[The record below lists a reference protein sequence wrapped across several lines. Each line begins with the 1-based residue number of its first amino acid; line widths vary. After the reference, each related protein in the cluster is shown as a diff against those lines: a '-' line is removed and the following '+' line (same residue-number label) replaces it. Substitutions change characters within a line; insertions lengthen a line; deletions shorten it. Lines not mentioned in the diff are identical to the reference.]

1 MKLYV
6 LKIDGFVTNIGYF
19 PDRPSKSNVEKPSL
33 MSLLTYNKSYLD
45 NPIYL
50 YKEFLDL
57 DVRELE
63 ITYHPNLIR
72 DFKNH
77 YSVKCSGFKNH
88 NKFSRLSTVPF
99 LKYITD
105 NHDMMV
111 RDGKYN
117 NVSIPLIIAHY
128 CKSELY
134 FNFTL
139 PGYVWVKKH
148 LETHNLLVTVDYPA
162 DSKMISFT
170 IKVVNRAIGKKF
182 NRKVL
187 IPTYE
192 LTDLLH
198 KRSKNIEELIIAT
211 LDNAIPDEWTLF
223 NPNEPEPEFEPLD
236 AEILKV
242 Q

>member
-19 PDRPSKSNVEKPSL
+19 PDRLSKSNTEKPSL
-33 MSLLTYNKSYLD
+33 ISLLTYNKSYLD

-50 YKEFLDL
+50 YKEFLGL
-57 DVRELE
+57 DIRELE
-63 ITYHPNLIR
+63 ITYQPNLIK

-77 YSVKCSGFKNH
+77 YTVKCSGFKNH
-88 NKFSRLSTVPF
+88 NKFSKLSSVPF
-99 LKYITD
+99 LKYIND

-117 NVSIPLIIAHY
+117 SVSIPLILAHY
-128 CKSELY
+128 CKSGLHL
-134 FNFTL
+134 NFVI
-139 PGYVWVKKH
+139 PGYIWFKKH
-148 LETHNLLVTVDYPA
+148 LETHNLLVTVDYPY

-170 IKVVNRAIGKKF
+170 VKVVNKAISKKF
-182 NRKVL
+182 NRKIL

-198 KRSKNIEELIIAT
+198 KRSKNIEELILAT
-211 LDNAIPDEWTLF
+211 LDNAIPDGWTIF
-223 NPNEPEPEFEPLD
+223 DPNEPEPEFEPLD
-236 AEILKV
+236 AEILKIK
-242 Q
+242 

>member
-6 LKIDGFVTNIGYF
+6 LKVDGFVTNIGYF
-19 PDRPSKSNVEKPSL
+19 PDRLSKSNVEKPSL

-57 DVRELE
+57 DIRELE

-148 LETHNLLVTVDYPA
+148 LETHNLLVTIDYPA
-162 DSKMISFT
+162 DSKMISFN
-170 IKVVNRAIGKKF
+170 IRAVNKDIGKKF

-198 KRSKNIEELIIAT
+198 KRSKNIEELILAT

-223 NPNEPEPEFEPLD
+223 DPNEPEPEFEPLD

>member
-1 MKLYV
+1 
-6 LKIDGFVTNIGYF
+6 
-19 PDRPSKSNVEKPSL
+19 
-33 MSLLTYNKSYLD
+33 
-45 NPIYL
+45 
-50 YKEFLDL
+50 
-57 DVRELE
+57 
-63 ITYHPNLIR
+63 
-72 DFKNH
+72 
-77 YSVKCSGFKNH
+77 
-88 NKFSRLSTVPF
+88 
-99 LKYITD
+99 
-105 NHDMMV
+105 MMV

-117 NVSIPLIIAHY
+117 YVSIPLIIAHY

-187 IPTYE
+187 ISTYE

>member
-6 LKIDGFVTNIGYF
+6 LKVDGFVTNIGYF
-19 PDRPSKSNVEKPSL
+19 PDRLPKSNTEKPSL

-57 DVRELE
+57 DIRELE
-63 ITYHPNLIR
+63 ITYQPNLIK

-88 NKFSRLSTVPF
+88 NKFSRLSSLPF
-99 LKYITD
+99 LKYIND

-111 RDGKYN
+111 RDGKHN
-117 NVSIPLIIAHY
+117 NISIPLILTHY
-128 CKSELY
+128 CKSELHL
-134 FNFTL
+134 NFIL
-139 PGYVWVKKH
+139 PGYVWINKH
-148 LETHNLLVTVDYPA
+148 LETHNLLVTVDYPS

-170 IKVVNRAIGKKF
+170 VKVVNKAISKKF
-182 NRKVL
+182 NRKIL

-198 KRSKNIEELIIAT
+198 KRSKNIEELILAT
-211 LDNAIPDEWTLF
+211 LDNAIPDGWTIF
-223 NPNEPEPEFEPLD
+223 DPNEPEPEFEPLD
-236 AEILKV
+236 AEILKIK
-242 Q
+242 